1 MEITFRD
8 DGPVRVVTLSG
19 PRGVNVFTARAHDR
33 LEAVLTEADADD
45 AVRVIVLTGTS
56 RTFSVGA
63 DIGAFPPAPCDPTE
77 FVDRFL
83 AVNALPE
90 RLDTPVLAAVHGAA
104 TAGGFELALACDW
117 ILAAPAATFSL
128 PEARF
133 GLVAGYA
140 AARLAQTVGAHRARR
155 LLLTGETLTATQA
168 AEFGLPVTVTDQDP
182 LDAAVAMA
190 AQICRSAPH
199 AVRIIKQRSVAQAGA
214 TDPDLQVSLQA
225 YAQLWNLPETRSA
238 IAAWRDKRGTN

>member
-1 MEITFRD
+1 MDISVRD
-8 DGPVRVVTLSG
+8 EGPVRVVTLSG
-19 PRGVNVFTARAHDR
+19 PGGVNVVTARAHDR
-33 LEAVLTEADADD
+33 LEEVLTAANQDD
-45 AVRVIVLTGTS
+45 GVRVVVLTGTN

-77 FVDRFL
+77 FVARFL

-90 RLDTPVLAAVHGAA
+90 RLTKPVLAVVHGAA

-117 ILAAPAATFSL
+117 ILAAPTARFSL

-140 AARLAQTVGAHRARR
+140 AARLAQSVGAHRARR

-168 AEFGLPVTVTDQDP
+168 VEFGLPVTVTDDP
-182 LDAAVAMA
+182 LDAAIAMA

-225 YAQLWNLPETRSA
+225 YAELWNLPETRSA
-238 IAAWRDKRGTN
+238 IAAWRDTRGTN

>member
-1 MEITFRD
+1 MDISCHDE
-8 DGPVRVVTLSG
+8 GPVRVVTLSG
-19 PRGVNVFTARAHDR
+19 PRGVNVVTARVHDR
-33 LEAVLTEADADD
+33 LEAVLTEADRDE
-45 AVRVIVLTGTS
+45 AVRVVILTGTG

-63 DIGAFPPAPCDPTE
+63 DIGAFPEEDPTE
-77 FVDRFL
+77 FVARFL

-90 RLDTPVLAAVHGAA
+90 RLGTPVLAAVHGTA

-117 ILAAPAATFSL
+117 IFAAPSATFSL

-155 LLLTGETLTATQA
+155 LLMTGETLTATQA
-168 AEFGLPVTVTDQDP
+168 VEFGLPVTVTEQDP
-182 LDAAVAMA
+182 LEAAAAMA
-190 AQICRSAPH
+190 ARICRSAPH

-214 TDPDLQVSLQA
+214 ADPDLQVSLMA
-225 YAQLWNLPETRSA
+225 YAELWNLPETRSA
-238 IAAWRDKRGTN
+238 TADWRAKRDKN